1 MNGWPKL
8 WSGGKSLA
16 TFGWNFMK
24 VSGLGFPCCH
34 ITMQRAKSEQVRKC
48 RACLYLVLFFLLL
61 TLTRVGRQQYQSL
74 SVFSCCGYCFVPAL
88 FCRHTPRQLP
98 DVPSYIFTPLVVTV
112 AMCSRGAKP
121 CISKQSVKSVLCF
134 FHVYIFYF
142 NRCSFFW
149 VSLSVA
155 WQQTQVAG
163 GWEGKGTPWAAVA
176 SHSHWEAIILF
187 KIWIWYPCLGCNAND
202 WVHVRSVL

>member
-8 WSGGKSLA
+8 WSGSKSLA

-34 ITMQRAKSEQVRKC
+34 ITMQRAKSSEQVRKC

-98 DVPSYIFTPLVVTV
+98 DVSLPLLALWLCVPEEENPASLSSQLKVFSVFFMYIFFISTGALSSEWVWAWPGNKRRWLVVG
-112 AMCSRGAKP
+112 RGRELP
-121 CISKQSVKSVLCF
+121 EPQ
-134 FHVYIFYF
+134 
-142 NRCSFFW
+142 
-149 VSLSVA
+149 
-155 WQQTQVAG
+155 
-163 GWEGKGTPWAAVA
+163 
-176 SHSHWEAIILF
+176 
-187 KIWIWYPCLGCNAND
+187 
-202 WVHVRSVL
+202 